1 MVTGN
6 LDTWEARCN
15 ADLEVQVL
23 ALHAHVAFLLR
34 IGSDQAL
41 IMVETRQVRI
51 TDQIGLNESWDFT
64 IHVPAAA
71 WERFTRPAPA
81 PQHTTLQAMLGRV
94 EGVSLDGQRLKWAQH
109 NALVERILALA
120 RTEEAARSSSDALSA
135 KLLDDAEIVGRY
147 VRVDVAGQPYR
158 IYYESGGNGAIP
170 LVFLHT
176 AGSDSRQ
183 YKYLLVDD
191 ELKRQTTMYAFDLPW
206 HGRSEPPA
214 DWVARKYDLTIDFY
228 AEVINAFIAALKL
241 DRPAILGCSMGGA
254 IVLYLASR
262 HGERYRACIA
272 AEGGFGNPSRRVD
285 WANHPMVNET
295 RFMPSWVSGLIAP
308 TTSPQLRSEILWEY
322 SQAGPGV
329 YHGDC
334 YFYAFELPEIA
345 KELGPAT
352 CPLYVLSGEYDY
364 SATPAMSEHAAGQL
378 GGKFILMEK
387 MGHFPMS
394 EEPERF
400 ARYVGAIVNELVH
413 SRTGSP

>member
-1 MVTGN
+1 MPSTPITDWGDAVLTSI
-6 LDTWEARCN
+6 AS
-15 ADLEVQVL
+15 AL
-23 ALHAHVAFLLR
+23 ALFL
-34 IGSDQAL
+34 
-41 IMVETRQVRI
+41 
-51 TDQIGLNESWDFT
+51 
-64 IHVPAAA
+64 
-71 WERFTRPAPA
+71 
-81 PQHTTLQAMLGRV
+81 
-94 EGVSLDGQRLKWAQH
+94 
-109 NALVERILALA
+109 
-120 RTEEAARSSSDALSA
+120 
-135 KLLDDAEIVGRY
+135 
-147 VRVDVAGQPYR
+147 
-158 IYYESGGNGAIP
+158 GAIP
-170 LVFLHT
+170 KVIGFLVILIIGWLV
-176 AGSDSRQ
+176 AGAIAAAVAA
-183 YKYLLVDD
+183 LLRSVKFND
-191 ELKRQTTMYAFDLPW
+191 LAQRSGFAGFVRTMGVQTDAAGFIATVTKWFVRLITLVVAFDALGLPAVSQVLQQLLLW
-206 HGRSEPPA
+206 LPNLVVALVILVVAGLAANALHGLVR
-214 DWVARKYDLTIDFY
+214 
-228 AEVINAFIAALKL
+228 
-241 DRPAILGCSMGGA
+241 GA
-254 IVLYLASR
+254 
-262 HGERYRACIA
+262 A

-334 YFYAFELPEIA
+334 YFYAFEMPEIA

-413 SRTGSP
+413 SRIGSP